1 MNAYSTDSTNKNAQT
16 AYKQHLVYEV
26 ATSLSD
32 SKHIAEDYN
41 NSYRYQH
48 RAHVVIVGHST
59 IRPYDPIY
67 LDGLPNG
74 MSGYWTVLAVKHVFG
89 GTPAEYMLSLEVGTD
104 SIGDSDPEAVSRKDI
119 RDIQSELAGQPI
131 SISET
136 YLSKYSTSPN
146 ASQLVPTKIN
156 QLTAVVAESPVAVP
170 QVLGTSI
177 YADYTPNL
185 ENVKNHVTWKAK
197 KSGRVIS

>member
-1 MNAYSTDSTNKNAQT
+1 MNSYSNDTTNKNAAT

-41 NSYRYQH
+41 NTYRYQH
-48 RAHVVIVGHST
+48 RATVTLVGYST

-74 MSGYWTVLAVKHVFG
+74 MSGYWTVISVTHIFG
-89 GTPAEYMLSLEVGTD
+89 GSPADYMLSLEVGTD
-104 SIGDSDPEAVSRKDI
+104 IIGDSDPKAKTRSDI
-119 RDIQSELAGQPI
+119 RDIQSELANQPLTV
-131 SISET
+131 SET
-136 YLSKYSTSPN
+136 ILSKYTVSPN
-146 ASQLVPTKIN
+146 SSSLTTVPIN
-156 QLTAVVAESPVAVP
+156 TPTAVISDSPVAVP
-170 QVLGTSI
+170 NIPGVSA
-177 YADYTPNL
+177 YANATPNL
-185 ENVKNHVTWKAK
+185 SNIKNTVKWIAK